1 MSDDMGYAPPKYAQI
16 VQTLRGRIADG
27 TYPPGSALP
36 SEAQLI
42 KEFGVSRPTVVRALQ
57 AMQLRGEIAREH
69 GRGSF
74 VKAAPLKAEGEQVRP
89 ARTVLDDAEAGAL
102 VEVIQVGQV
111 DAPGHVARLL
121 GVVEGA
127 PLVLRQRLGLRG
139 EVPCELVSLWA
150 SPDVA
155 RSSGLDQSE
164 RLTVP
169 IRQLV
174 QAGTGTRLVHVV
186 ERLSA
191 RRPTAAEAKPLSI
204 SKAAPVFGVLA
215 SVHDG
220 DGRALLVVELV
231 LPGELHDLE
240 ETYTL

>member
-16 VQTLRGRIADG
+16 VQTLRRRIAEG

-57 AMQLRGEIAREH
+57 AMQLRGEIEREH

-74 VKAAPLKAEGEQVRP
+74 VKAAPLLADSEQVRP
-89 ARTVLDDAEAGAL
+89 ARTVLDDPEAGAL
-102 VEVIQVGQV
+102 VEVLRVGPEG
-111 DAPGHVARLL
+111 ASKPVANLL

-127 PLVLRQRLGLRG
+127 PLVLRQRLGLHG
-139 EVPCELVSLWA
+139 DLPSELVSLWA

-155 RSSGLDQSE
+155 RSSGLDQGDP
-164 RLTVP
+164 LTVP
-169 IRQLV
+169 VRQLV
-174 QAGTGTRLVHVV
+174 QAGTGERLVHVV

-191 RRPTAAEAKPLSI
+191 RRPTADEAKSLKI
-204 SKAAPVFGVLA
+204 SKTAPVFGVLA
-215 SVHDG
+215 SVHG
-220 DGRALLVVELV
+220 ADGRVLLVVEVV